1 MVRNSMFMNDGK
13 TQYLPI
19 VPKSADA
26 IVDKSV
32 IRVGMATITASL
44 CVQCLGVCIDRHLD
58 TNKQVSQ
65 TVSACSFYLRNINHI
80 SRFLPRPTKERVV
93 NAIITSRLDYCN
105 ALLYGTS
112 AVNIARLQRIHNAA
126 TRLIMRCPRSD
137 TATPLLREL
146 HWLPIVCIVDFKLLV
161 FTYKAMHNDAPV
173 YLCELVCPYQPT
185 RTLRSAN
192 NNKLEVKRTRTK
204 AGDCSVDVAAASL
217 WNNLPTVIKTCDN
230 LTSYK
235 RLLKTHF
242 CRIAY

>member
-1 MVRNSMFMNDGK
+1 MFMNDGK
-13 TQYLPI
+13 TQYLPF

-26 IVDKSV
+26 IVDKSA
-32 IRVGMATITASL
+32 IRIGEATITVSR

-58 TNKQVSQ
+58 MKNQVSQ
-65 TVSACSFYLRNINHI
+65 TTSACSFYLRNINQF

-112 AVNIARLQRIHNAA
+112 AINIARLQRIQNTAA
-126 TRLIMRCPRSD
+126 RLIMRSPRSD
-137 TATPLLREL
+137 SATPLLCEL
-146 HWLPIVCIVDFKLLV
+146 HWLPIVCRVDFKLLV
-161 FTYKAMHNDAPV
+161 FIYKAMHNDAPV
-173 YLCELVCPYQPT
+173 YLCELMCPYQPT

-192 NNKLEVKRTRTK
+192 NNMLQVKRTRTK
-204 AGDCSVDVAAASL
+204 AGDCSFAVAAASL

-235 RLLKTHF
+235 RLLKTHYF
-242 CRIAY
+242 RIAY